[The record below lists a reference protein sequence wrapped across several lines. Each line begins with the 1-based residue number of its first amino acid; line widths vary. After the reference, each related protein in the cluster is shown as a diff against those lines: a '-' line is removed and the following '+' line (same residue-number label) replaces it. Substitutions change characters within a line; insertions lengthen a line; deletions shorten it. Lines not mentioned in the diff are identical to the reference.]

1 MTVFRLSAIPLVLL
15 AMLTLASTAV
25 SMKAVFRKIAVTTCS
40 LHLLF
45 GSLQSALAADDGIMS
60 IGDIAVSFKEQRVPM
75 KTLLGS
81 KATLVFNFA
90 GQCDLP
96 ADGEPQCRD
105 LAKLYSMYKAE
116 GLQVL
121 AFPSEQFRDASML
134 GEREAV
140 EDIRENLAKNYG
152 IDFPIMDY
160 VAVNGGDAA
169 EVYKVMN
176 DIKSIRPKDLK
187 KIEWNYEKY
196 LIDSNGKPVRRY
208 RPGIMPRELEGDISD
223 LIKTGKLKPRAKAAL
238 GAF

>member
-1 MTVFRLSAIPLVLL
+1 MSMSAITLLLL
-15 AMLTLASTAV
+15 AMLAVATASVRT
-25 SMKAVFRKIAVTTCS
+25 VFRRFAATSCA
-40 LHLLF
+40 LPLL
-45 GSLQSALAADDGIMS
+45 LTQPAIADDSLKS

-75 KTLLGS
+75 SSLLGS

-96 ADGEPQCRD
+96 ADGEPQCAE
-105 LAKLYSMYKAE
+105 LAKLYSKYKAQ

-134 GEREAV
+134 GERESV
-140 EDIRENLAKNYG
+140 EDIREKLEKNFG

-187 KIEWNYEKY
+187 KIEWNFEKY
-196 LIDSNGKPVRRY
+196 LVDKEGKPVRRY
-208 RPGIMPRELEGDISD
+208 RPGSMPLELEGDISD
-223 LIKTGKLKPRAKAAL
+223 LLNTGKLKPRAKVML
-238 GAF
+238 GAV